1 MTGQARRGKTPSTTS
16 PLDNLGDEGAE
27 RYMWAFPEG
36 NHVVLAIP
44 GLRDLKLDPE
54 EARTIG
60 KILDQTADEIT
71 ERHRNH
77 TKGGDSHGSPEGHP
91 AGS

>member
-1 MTGQARRGKTPSTTS
+1 MTGQARRGNTPSATS

-44 GLRDLKLDPE
+44 GLRDLKLDPD

-60 KILDQTADEIT
+60 KILAQTADEIT
-71 ERHRNH
+71 ERHRNQIE
-77 TKGGDSHGSPEGHP
+77 GGESHGSTEEHP
-91 AGS
+91 ADS